1 LSPSTPI
8 PLETANVSSA
18 VIDARPVSTGE
29 RNRLHV
35 IFSIDT
41 MSVGGTEMNA
51 MRTAERLNRERYR
64 LSVVTLRG
72 EGPLTERYERMGVP
86 VLRFPIRN
94 LYGTETV
101 RQGIRLARFLRA
113 ERVSVVHCHDQ
124 YSNFFS
130 TMAARWAGVP
140 VVIASKRWLHSP
152 LRYRIANGVGFRAA
166 SRVIANSDAVA
177 ASLQRDDRLARD
189 RVVVIPNFVDDA
201 AFGAPSAH
209 VRQEWVRE
217 LGLEPDAVVVG
228 IVASLLPIKDHATL
242 LRAVASLAPEW
253 PALRLVVVGQGPEL
267 ERLRALSDEL
277 GIAHAVRFAGLRP
290 QVPSFHF
297 LFDISVLSSVS
308 EGFPNSLVEAMAA
321 GRPIVATDVG
331 GVRDAVRHGANG
343 LLVAPG
349 DPPAFVDALR
359 VLLRDADLR
368 RTMGAAGVRRAREEF
383 HAAAVVGSLEQLYE
397 RLVADAR
404 HPG

>member
-1 LSPSTPI
+1 M
-8 PLETANVSSA
+8 SSA
-18 VIDARPVSTGE
+18 VTDAHPAPARV
-29 RNRLHV
+29 RDRVHV
-35 IFSIDT
+35 VFSIDT

-51 MRTAERLNRERYR
+51 VRTAERLDRQRYR

-72 EGPLTERYERMGVP
+72 EGPLAERYERMGVP

-101 RQGIRLARFLRA
+101 RQGVRLARFLRDEQA
-113 ERVSVVHCHDQ
+113 SVVHCHDQ

-130 TMAARWAGVP
+130 AMAARWAGVP

-152 LRYRIANGVGFRAA
+152 LRYRLANGVGFRAA
-166 SRVIANSDAVA
+166 TRVVANSDAVA

-189 RVVVIPNFVDDA
+189 RVVVVPNFVDEA
-201 AFGAPSAH
+201 AFEPPSEH
-209 VRQEWVRE
+209 VRQSWVRE
-217 LGLEPDAVVVG
+217 LGLEPNTIVVG

-242 LRAVASLAPEW
+242 LRAVAALIPEW
-253 PALRLVVVGQGPEL
+253 AALRLVIVGQGAEL
-267 ERLRALSDEL
+267 DRLRALTDEL
-277 GIAHAVRFAGLRP
+277 GITHAVRFAGLRP

-331 GVRDAVRHGANG
+331 GVRDAVRHGQTG
-343 LLVAPG
+343 FLVAPG
-349 DPPAFVDALR
+349 DPPAFANALR
-359 VLLRDADLR
+359 LLLRDADLR
-368 RTMGAAGVRRAREEF
+368 RTMGAAGAHRAREEF
-383 HAAAVVGSLEQLYE
+383 HAATVVGSLEQLYE
-397 RLVADAR
+397 RLLAGAGESR
-404 HPG
+404 

>member
-1 LSPSTPI
+1 M
-8 PLETANVSSA
+8 SSA
-18 VIDARPVSTGE
+18 VIDAPPGPAAD
-29 RNRLHV
+29 RNRLHLV
-35 IFSIDT
+35 FSIDT

-51 MRTAERLNRERYR
+51 IRTAERLDRGRYR

-72 EGPLTERYERMGVP
+72 EGPLAARYERMGVP

-94 LYGTETV
+94 LYGPETV

-140 VVIASKRWLHSP
+140 VIIASKRWLHSP

-177 ASLQRDDRLARD
+177 ASLQRDDRLAPD
-189 RVVVIPNFVDDA
+189 RVVVVPNFVDEA
-201 AFGAPSAH
+201 AFGPPPDH
-209 VRQEWVRE
+209 VRQGWVRE

-242 LRAVASLAPEW
+242 LRAVASLTPEW

-267 ERLRALSDEL
+267 DRLRALADEL
-277 GIAHAVRFAGLRP
+277 GIARAVRFAGLRP
-290 QVPSFHF
+290 QIPSFHF

-331 GVRDAVRHGANG
+331 GVRDAVRNGENG
-343 LLVAPG
+343 LLVAAG
-349 DPPAFVDALR
+349 DAPAFAGALR

-368 RTMGAAGVRRAREEF
+368 RHMGAVGAQRAREEF
-383 HAAAVVGSLEQLYE
+383 HAAAVVGSLERLYE
-397 RLVADAR
+397 RLLVDA
-404 HPG
+404 GQSQ

>member
-1 LSPSTPI
+1 
-8 PLETANVSSA
+8 
-18 VIDARPVSTGE
+18 
-29 RNRLHV
+29 
-35 IFSIDT
+35 
-41 MSVGGTEMNA
+41 MNA
-51 MRTAERLNRERYR
+51 IRTAERLDRERYR

-86 VLRFPIRN
+86 VRRFPIRN

-101 RQGIRLARFLRA
+101 RQGIRLARFLRD

-152 LRYRIANGVGFRAA
+152 WRYRIANGVGFRAA
-166 SRVIANSDAVA
+166 TRVIANSDAVA
-177 ASLQRDDRLARD
+177 ASLARDDRLARD
-189 RVVVIPNFVDDA
+189 RVVVIPNFVDEA
-201 AFGAPSAH
+201 AFGAPSQH
-209 VRQEWVRE
+209 VRQAWIRE
-217 LGLEPDAVVVG
+217 LALEPDTVVVG

-242 LRAVASLAPEW
+242 LRAVAALVPEW

-267 ERLRALSDEL
+267 DRLRSLSTQL
-277 GIAHAVRFAGLRP
+277 GITHAVRFAGLRP
-290 QVPSFHF
+290 QVPSFHY

-331 GVRDAVRHGANG
+331 GVRDAVRHGENG

-349 DPPAFVDALR
+349 DPPAVADALR

-368 RTMGAAGVRRAREEF
+368 RTMGAAGARRAREEF
-383 HAAAVVGSLEQLYE
+383 HAATVVGSLEGLYE
-397 RLVADAR
+397 RLLAGV
-404 HPG
+404 HSQ

>member
-1 LSPSTPI
+1 M
-8 PLETANVSSA
+8 SSA
-18 VIDARPVSTGE
+18 VTEVRTAPAGE
-29 RNRLHV
+29 RDRVHV
-35 IFSIDT
+35 VFSIDT

-51 MRTAERLNRERYR
+51 IRTAERLDRERYQ

-72 EGPLTERYERMGVP
+72 EGSLAERYERMGVP

-101 RQGIRLARFLRA
+101 RQGIRLAGFLRA

-140 VVIASKRWLHSP
+140 VVLASKRWIHSP

-166 SRVIANSDAVA
+166 TRVIANSEAVA
-177 ASLQRDDRLARD
+177 ASLERDDRLARD
-189 RVVVIPNFVDDA
+189 RVVVVPNFVDEA
-201 AFGAPSAH
+201 AFEAPSVH
-209 VRQEWVRE
+209 VRQSWVRE
-217 LGLEPDAVVVG
+217 LGLEPNAVVVG

-242 LRAVASLAPEW
+242 LRAVAALVPQR
-253 PALRLVVVGQGPEL
+253 PALRLVIVGQGPEL
-267 ERLRALSDEL
+267 DRLRALTDEL

-331 GVRDAVRHGANG
+331 GVRDAVHHGENG
-343 LLVAPG
+343 MLVAPG
-349 DPPAFVDALR
+349 DPRAFAGALQA
-359 VLLRDADLR
+359 LLADSGLR
-368 RTMGAAGVRRAREEF
+368 RTMGEVGARRAREEF
-383 HAAAVVGSLEQLYE
+383 HAAAVVGSLERLYE
-397 RLVADAR
+397 RLLADTG
-404 HPG
+404 HPVRPINA

>member
-1 LSPSTPI
+1 M
-8 PLETANVSSA
+8 SSA
-18 VIDARPVSTGE
+18 VTEVRTAPAGE
-29 RNRLHV
+29 RGRVHV
-35 IFSIDT
+35 VFSIDT

-51 MRTAERLNRERYR
+51 IRTAERLDRERYR

-72 EGPLTERYERMGVP
+72 DGPLAERYDRMGVP

-140 VVIASKRWLHSP
+140 VVIASKRWVHSP

-177 ASLQRDDRLARD
+177 ASLARDDRLARD
-189 RVVVIPNFVDDA
+189 RVVVVPNFVDEA

-217 LGLEPDAVVVG
+217 LGLEPDALVVG

-242 LRAVASLAPEW
+242 LRAVATLAPEW
-253 PALRLVVVGQGPEL
+253 AALRLVVVGQGPEL

-349 DPPAFVDALR
+349 NPPAFADALR

-368 RTMGAAGVRRAREEF
+368 RTMGAAGARRAREEF
-383 HAAAVVGSLEQLYE
+383 HAATVVGSLERLYE
-397 RLVADAR
+397 RLLADAS
-404 HPG
+404 HPE